1 MSDVVF
7 QKFTSSPYSE
17 PFSVNLPAL
26 AGDVVSVAPTPDEME
41 LVWIVAPVCIAV
53 ILILLIVLIIVY
65 VR

>member
-1 MSDVVF
+1 MFVF
-7 QKFTSSPYSE
+7 QKFTSSLYSK
-17 PFSVNLPAL
+17 PFSVELPSA
-26 AGDVVSVAPTPDEME
+26 DVVSVAPAPDEME

>member
-1 MSDVVF
+1 MVF

-17 PFSVNLPAL
+17 SFSVDLQSSSA
-26 AGDVVSVAPTPDEME
+26 DVVSLAPAKDGME

-53 ILILLIVLIIVY
+53 ILILLLVLIIVY